1 MTSHAVAERFDLAD
15 TLAHTKPDAPTLCE
29 PWTAA
34 QLAAHVILR
43 ERSLTQAANRL
54 PVDAARRWSNDRI
67 IHYAETVPYDE
78 LVRRVH
84 DGPPWWSPLAVPA
97 VADRVNLLEY
107 VVHHEDARRAGPEPS
122 PPRDIGADRRMAI
135 WSQLRLA
142 ARLTLRQ
149 APVGVVLVDP
159 HGEEAVARKPV
170 DGQSVVVSGD
180 PVELTLVAFGRQRV
194 ATVDYSG
201 DEISVAQLVSAAIK
215 L

>member
-1 MTSHAVAERFDLAD
+1 MASPAVAERFEFAD
-15 TLAHTKPDAPTLCE
+15 TLARTEPDAPTLCD

-43 ERSLTQAANRL
+43 ERSLSQAANRL
-54 PVDAARRWSNDRI
+54 PVDAARRWSHDRI
-67 IHYAETVPYDE
+67 IRYAEEVPYDE

-84 DGPPWWSPLAVPA
+84 DGPPRWSPLAVPA
-97 VADRVNLLEY
+97 VTDRVNLLEY
-107 VVHHEDARRAGPEPS
+107 VAHHEDVRRAGPQPL
-122 PPRDIGADRRMAI
+122 PPRDIPADRRAAI
-135 WSQLRLA
+135 WSQLRFA

-159 HGEEAVARKPV
+159 GGDRVVGRRPV

-194 ATVDYSG
+194 AAVDYSG
-201 DEISVAQLVSAAIK
+201 DEGSVAQLVRASIK

>member
-1 MTSHAVAERFDLAD
+1 MTSYAVAERFDLAE
-15 TLAHTKPDAPTLCE
+15 TFAHTKPDAPTLCD

-43 ERSLTQAANRL
+43 ERSLTQAANRVPL
-54 PVDAARRWSNDRI
+54 VAARRWSHDRI
-67 IHYAETVPYDE
+67 INYAEEVPYDE

-84 DGPPWWSPLAVPA
+84 DGPPRWSPLAVPA
-97 VADRVNLLEY
+97 VAERVNLLEY
-107 VVHHEDARRAGPEPS
+107 VVHHEDVRRAGPEPL
-122 PPRDIGADRRMAI
+122 PPREIAADRRAAI

-149 APVGVVLVDP
+149 APVGVVLVDSD
-159 HGEEAVARKPV
+159 GDQVVARKPV
-170 DGQSVVVSGD
+170 DGHSVVVTGD

-201 DEISVAQLVSAAIK
+201 DENSVAQLMDAQIK

>member
-1 MTSHAVAERFDLAD
+1 MTSYAVAERFDFAD
-15 TLAHTKPDAPTLCE
+15 TLAHTKPDARTLCD

-43 ERSLTQAANRL
+43 ERSLLQAVNLL

-67 IHYAETVPYDE
+67 IGYAESVPYDE

-84 DGPPWWSPLAVPA
+84 DGPPRWSPLAVPA
-97 VADRVNLLEY
+97 VAERLNLLEY
-107 VVHHEDARRAGPEPS
+107 VVHHEDVRRAGPEPL
-122 PPRDIGADRRMAI
+122 PRRDIPPDRRAAI
-135 WSQLRLA
+135 WSQLRSA

-149 APVGVVLVDP
+149 APIGVVLVDP
-159 HGEEAVARKPV
+159 DGDRLVARTPV
-170 DGQSVVVSGD
+170 DGQSVVVIGD

-201 DEISVAQLVSAAIK
+201 DERSVAKLVNAAIK

>member
-1 MTSHAVAERFDLAD
+1 
-15 TLAHTKPDAPTLCE
+15 
-29 PWTAA
+29 
-34 QLAAHVILR
+34 
-43 ERSLTQAANRL
+43 
-54 PVDAARRWSNDRI
+54 
-67 IHYAETVPYDE
+67 
-78 LVRRVH
+78 
-84 DGPPWWSPLAVPA
+84 
-97 VADRVNLLEY
+97 
-107 VVHHEDARRAGPEPS
+107 
-122 PPRDIGADRRMAI
+122 MAI

-170 DGQSVVVSGD
+170 DGRSVVVSGD

-201 DEISVAQLVSAAIK
+201 DETSVAQLVSAAIK